1 MKNPLTFLI
10 AVIVAL
16 ILLTYMVCFTVRY
29 DQVAVV
35 TVFNKAN
42 APKVDSNGEL
52 MRDAAGKPVDPGSV
66 KYDAGL
72 YMCWPWPISNVQ
84 HYSKRVQL
92 IEDQKQQVQTK
103 DGHTV
108 IVQMYM
114 AWKIEDPYAFFR
126 SVNTISDATRQL
138 KALMSNFQGIFST
151 YKFDQLVNINADQIK
166 LAEIEERCADNLR
179 KQLAGITPSYG
190 IKVERVGIRRL
201 VLPEDISDK
210 VFARMRT
217 TRQRLAQEARTEGDA
232 TAESIRK
239 DAESVQQ
246 QILAFAERRAQA
258 IRDEGDR
265 EAAKYYS
272 TFAKDENLAI
282 FLRRIQALKEML
294 PNNTTFIL
302 SADDIGL
309 KELMSGDSVVPY
321 KSKANAE

>member
-35 TVFNKAN
+35 TVFNKA
-42 APKVDSNGEL
+42 AEPKVDANGEL
-52 MRDAAGKPVDPGSV
+52 VRDAAGNPVDPGSV

-72 YMCWPWPISNVQ
+72 YMCWPWPISKVQ

-92 IEDQKQQVQTK
+92 FEDQKQQVQTA

-126 SVNTISDATRQL
+126 TVNTVNNATSQI
-138 KALMSNFQGIFST
+138 KDNMSNILGIFST
-151 YKFDQLVNINADQIK
+151 YRFDQLVNIDPSKIK
-166 LAEIEERCADNLR
+166 LAEIEERCAESLR
-179 KQLAGITPSYG
+179 KHLAGIKPSYG

-201 VLPEDISDK
+201 YLPEDISGK

-239 DAESVQQ
+239 DAESIQQ

-258 IRDEGDR
+258 IRDEGDS

-272 TFAKDENLAI
+272 TFAKDQDLAI
-282 FLRRIQALKEML
+282 FLRRIQSLKEML

-309 KELMSGDSVVPY
+309 KELMSGESVVPY
-321 KSKANAE
+321 KSKAVAE